1 MKAIWWAQIIA
12 VMRLEIKKTFF
23 ARRGLWIYLL
33 ALAPVALFSTQ
44 AIVER
49 SMRMVEPDIPTTG
62 HMLTGQQM
70 DNIHDKMTR
79 DEIIAQFGPP
89 AKSSKKTVKKYD
101 DDGTDSLP
109 TSLRTGKEGTVE
121 EETLQYYGTGRA
133 LTLILDD
140 GVLNGVISNSRL
152 SFGQNSYIFAGVFQ
166 FFFIRLAVFF
176 GCLGIFMNL
185 FRGEMLDKSLH
196 YYLLSPIRREVLLTG
211 KYLAGLL
218 AATVIFTT
226 STALQLAAN
235 MAAFDGNTVSRY
247 LYQEHGLSHL
257 TAYLGVTVL
266 ACIGYGSIFL
276 AAGLLFRNPI
286 IAAAIVLIWEAANPL
301 LPALLKKF
309 SVIYYLK
316 SLCPVQIPLDPG
328 MPALLAMLVSNGDPI
343 SSYVAVFG
351 LLALSVLVLW
361 ASSLKVRGLEIN
373 YTTE

>member
-1 MKAIWWAQIIA
+1 MNVWWTQILA

-33 ALAPVALFSTQ
+33 ALAPVALFTTQ
-44 AIVER
+44 SIVER
-49 SMRMVEPDIPTTG
+49 SFRVVEPETPSTG
-62 HMLTGQQM
+62 HLLTSQQM
-70 DNIHDKMTR
+70 DNIHDKMTH
-79 DEIIAQFGPP
+79 DEIISQFGPP
-89 AKSSKKTVKKYD
+89 AKSSKQTVKKYD
-101 DDGTDSLP
+101 ED
-109 TSLRTGKEGTVE
+109 GKEATVE
-121 EETLQYYGTGRA
+121 EETLHYYGTGRA

-196 YYLLSPIRREVLLTG
+196 YYLLSPIRREVLLAG

-226 STALQLAAN
+226 STALQIVAN
-235 MAAFDGNTVSRY
+235 ISAFDSNTVSRY
-247 LYQEHGLSHL
+247 LYQEHGLSHVA
-257 TAYLGVTVL
+257 AYLGVTIL
-266 ACIGYGSIFL
+266 ACIGYGSVFL
-276 AAGLLFRNPI
+276 AAGFLFRNPI

-328 MPALLAMLVSNGDPI
+328 MPALLTMLVSNGDPI
-343 SSYVAVFG
+343 SKYVAVFG

-361 ASSLKVRGLEIN
+361 ASSLKVRRLEIN